1 MLLSRARDALILIGN
16 AQTFVGARMKD
27 DVWKRF
33 FELLRQGG
41 HVYDGF
47 PVKCERHSDRTSVLR
62 EVADFDI
69 DCPDGGCKEP
79 WWVIIYLEI
88 PLHQFNFNS
97 GTMLNC
103 GIHMCPQRCHQLV
116 DHSKVKC
123 ESVFKD
129 KCPKGH
135 VKTWKC
141 HAKAPSLCD
150 RCERDAK
157 NLRVK
162 QQKALEV
169 QERREKADREH
180 AERIAKLNEE
190 LDDQRQTQ
198 RDAQL
203 AEERTLAIQQKKI
216 EIATATQS
224 TVRKSNAQQRN
235 SGSSTDPADIV
246 RSRSKSD
253 HQQPPNPMPKVAPLS
268 KRDSAAKNEW
278 QRKKDVEGASNDA
291 IDSIMEMTGLED
303 VKSQILR
310 IKAKIDLGI
319 RQNTSSKDE
328 RFNVVFQGNPGTGMF
343 SHTAI
348 FVRHT
353 PYNPRGK
360 TTVARHY
367 AKALA
372 SLGALPGS
380 AFVETTGSRL
390 ASDGVAGVKKHI
402 EEIQNAGGGA
412 IFLDEAYQLTSDH
425 NFGGRQVLDFLLAEM
440 ENNVG
445 RIVFI
450 LAGYNKEMEKFFE
463 HNPGLLS
470 RVPYLLQFTDYEDD
484 ELLIMLRQLIDKK
497 YHGKMQIEGDAAG
510 QESIYLRVAAKRL
523 GRGRGRPGFGNARAL
538 QTVFSRISDRQA
550 ERLNRERRNGSSPD
564 DFFLSKEDMIGP
576 NPSLAFAQSKA
587 WVELQA
593 MIGLSS
599 VKRSIQDMMD
609 LVGANYPRELQDKAI
624 MKVSLNR
631 VFLGSPGTG
640 KTTVAK
646 LYGQILA
653 ELGLLSNGEGE
664 SALSKKTMSK
674 I

>member
-1 MLLSRARDALILIGN
+1 
-16 AQTFVGARMKD
+16 MKD

-33 FELLRQGG
+33 FELLKQGG

-47 PVKCERHSDRTSVLR
+47 PVKCERHPDRTSVLR

-79 WWVIIYLEI
+79 WWVIMYLEI
-88 PLHQFNFNS
+88 SLHQVNFNS

-103 GIHMCPQRCHQLV
+103 GIHACPQRCHQLF
-116 DHSKVKC
+116 DHSKMKC
-123 ESVFKD
+123 ESVLKD

-135 VKTWKC
+135 VKSWKC
-141 HAKAPSLCD
+141 HAKAPSSCH
-150 RCERDAK
+150 RCNRDAK
-157 NLRVK
+157 DLQVK
-162 QQKALEV
+162 QQKALEA
-169 QERREKADREH
+169 QERREKADRVH
-180 AERIAKLNEE
+180 AERMAELNEE
-190 LDDQRQTQ
+190 LDSKRQTQ

-203 AEERTLAIQQKKI
+203 AKERTLAIQQKKN

-224 TVRKSNAQQRN
+224 TARKSDPQQRN
-235 SGSSTDPADIV
+235 LGFSTDLTDIAPI
-246 RSRSKSD
+246 RSKSLD
-253 HQQPPNPMPKVAPLS
+253 EQPANPILKVAS
-268 KRDSAAKNEW
+268 RTKRDSAAKNDW
-278 QRKKDVEGASNDA
+278 QRQKDVEGANNDA
-291 IDSIMEMTGLED
+291 IDSIMEMIGLED
-303 VKSQILR
+303 VKLQILR

-328 RFNVVFQGNPGTGMF
+328 RFNVIFQGNPGTGTF
-343 SHTAI
+343 FHTAI
-348 FVRHT
+348 VLKHSLN
-353 PYNPRGK
+353 NPVGK

-367 AKALA
+367 AKSLA
-372 SLGALPGS
+372 SLGALPGN

-390 ASDGVAGVKKHI
+390 ASDGIAGIRKHI

-412 IFLDEAYQLTSDH
+412 IFLDEAYQLTNDH
-425 NFGGRQVLDFLLAEM
+425 NFGGRQVLDFLLGEM

-463 HNPGLLS
+463 HNPGLSS
-470 RVPYLLQFTDYEDD
+470 RVPYMLQFTDYEDD

-497 YHGKMQIEGDAAG
+497 YDGKMRIEGDTAG
-510 QESIYLRVAAKRL
+510 QESIYLRVATKRL

-538 QTVFSRISDRQA
+538 QAMFSKISERQA
-550 ERLNRERRNGSSPD
+550 ERLNRERRNGHSLD
-564 DFFLSKEDMIGP
+564 DFLLSKEDMIGP
-576 NPSLAFAQSKA
+576 DPSLAIVQSKA
-587 WVELQA
+587 WVRLQE

-599 VKRSIQDMMD
+599 VKKSIQSMIDRIE
-609 LVGANYPRELQDKAI
+609 VNYNRELQEKAPI
-624 MKVSLNR
+624 EVSLNR

-640 KTTVAK
+640 KTSVAK

-653 ELGLLSNGEGE
+653 DLGLLSNGEGE
-664 SALSKKTMSK
+664 TALSKRTLSK